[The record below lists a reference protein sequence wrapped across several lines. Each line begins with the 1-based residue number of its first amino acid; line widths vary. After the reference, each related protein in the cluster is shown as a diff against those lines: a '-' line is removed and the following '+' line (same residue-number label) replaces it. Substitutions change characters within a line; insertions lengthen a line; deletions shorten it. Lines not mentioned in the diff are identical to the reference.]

1 MKYMLIKL
9 SEICNKYQIKPKG
22 VLHVGAC
29 RMEELEDYKS
39 QGISTVIWVE
49 GNPNLVKENEDKAKQ
64 EGHVLV
70 QGLIYDEDD
79 LLVDFNLTNNIQ
91 SSSILKFGKHSSYHP
106 SVVVTESIKLKT
118 LTLKTLFDLH
128 SLDPSSVDFINLDIQ
143 GVELKALKSF
153 GEYLDNIKY
162 IYTEINSGNVY
173 EGNDLVDDIDK
184 FLSDMGFDR
193 VETRMTEYE
202 WGDALYIKK

>member
-1 MKYMLIKL
+1 MLIKL
-9 SEICNKYQIKPKG
+9 SEMCNRYGIKPKG

-29 RMEELEDYKS
+29 QMEELEDYKA
-39 QGISTVIWVE
+39 QGISTVIWIE
-49 GNPNLVKENEDKAKQ
+49 GNPDLVKANLDRAKS
-64 EGHVLV
+64 EGHLLI

-79 LLVDFNLTNNIQ
+79 ILVDFNLTNNLQ
-91 SSSILKFGKHSSYHP
+91 SSSILKFGKHSTYHP
-106 SVVVTESIKLKT
+106 SVTVTGSIKLKT
-118 LTLKTLFDLH
+118 QTLKTLFDSH
-128 SLDPSSVDFINLDIQ
+128 SLDPTTVDFINLDIQ

>member
-1 MKYMLIKL
+1 MLIKL

-29 RMEELEDYKS
+29 QMEELEDYKS
-39 QGISTVIWVE
+39 EGISTVIWVE
-49 GNPNLVKENEDKAKQ
+49 ANPDLVKANEDRARL
-64 EGHVLV
+64 EGHLLLH
-70 QGLIYDEDD
+70 GLIYDEDD
-79 LLVDFNLTNNIQ
+79 LVVDFNLTNNIQ

-106 SVVVTESIKLKT
+106 NVVVTESIKLKT
-118 LTLKTLFDLH
+118 RTLKTLFDSH
-128 SLDPSSVDFINLDIQ
+128 SIDPSSVDFINLDIQ
-143 GVELKALKSF
+143 GVELKALKGF
-153 GEYLDNIKY
+153 GKYMDNIKY
-162 IYTEINSGNVY
+162 IYTEINSGDVY